1 MSEAME
7 RDEKSGK
14 LTGEMDQAIK
24 DKDRE
29 IAKLQTQVKAQEKDK
44 EFGESL
50 RDRLGEQNALNLD
63 LEKFKL
69 EMEQSLSKVKQMT
82 SIKNIMDNQLEE
94 SNIEMIR

>member
-14 LTGEMDQAIK
+14 LTGEFEQAIK

-29 IAKLQTQVKAQEKDK
+29 IAGLQTKVKAEEVDLQ
-44 EFGESL
+44 FGESYREAL
-50 RDRLGEQNALNLD
+50 ASQNSLNLD

-69 EMEQSLSKVKQMT
+69 EMEQSLSKVKQMN
-82 SIKNIMDNQLEE
+82 SIKQIMENQLAEANE
-94 SNIEMIR
+94 EMIR